1 MGYIVEYRDES
12 HYEDVME
19 KMRKAKKAVCDAWEA
34 LSDMDGESMQ
44 ERSYGSYRG
53 GGRAMYRGGREEMD
67 DDMSMRRSR
76 DSHGRY
82 M

>member
-12 HYEDVME
+12 HYDGVME

-34 LSDMDGESMQ
+34 LSEMDGEVQ
-44 ERSYGSYRG
+44 ERNYGSYRG
-53 GGRAMYRGGREEMD
+53 GGRSMYRVGREETD
-67 DDMSMRRSR
+67 DDMSMRRGR